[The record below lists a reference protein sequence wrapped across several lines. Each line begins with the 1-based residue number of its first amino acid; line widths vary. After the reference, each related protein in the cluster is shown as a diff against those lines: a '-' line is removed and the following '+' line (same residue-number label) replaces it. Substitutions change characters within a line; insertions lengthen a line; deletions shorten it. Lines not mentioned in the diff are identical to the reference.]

1 MTVRRSAPPQ
11 AYPRLSFVDQAALL
25 GRGIAGN
32 VRTALATPN
41 DPSPWPGST
50 QDARRHHLNKV
61 GTERAARLPGYGRA
75 APRGLAE

>member
-25 GRGIAGN
+25 GRGIVGN

-41 DPSPWPGST
+41 DPSPG
-50 QDARRHHLNKV
+50 
-61 GTERAARLPGYGRA
+61 RAARKTRA
-75 APRGLAE
+75 ATT